1 MPALRRN
8 DSILE
13 GNVLFE
19 PFEVELGDDGKVHID
34 QLDESMHAGPVDL
47 DDLLR
52 IYAVGQDGKE
62 ILFPDDEFYRTHQD
76 MNNSM
81 KKKKSD
87 LNADRNETQ
96 DDEDD
101 DDDDDVDVDDDIGEY
116 YDLTTPR
123 FFNNPHNRRLFDTDA
138 SLIPGSPFSKPS
150 IRPTN
155 RPRESLRIAR
165 YTSTLAF
172 LGTVGTIIFLLFNAI
187 YTYEQNVGRII
198 IEMILALLS
207 FFGIFWNI
215 YFTISCILKCFIPK
229 QAFKT
234 NTKYCSIIP
243 ESKDAR
249 DEWLDVT
256 IQIPIYRESLVQTL
270 MPTFRSCVAARMSYE
285 QETKYAARCNIVVCD
300 DGMMVMLRDNFAA
313 AEMLWQQIVTTH
325 GRVLKLSKLLA
336 TVPRASRS
344 HLKGLRSRDVYDV
357 FHRMLY
363 YYHYDIGFVARSTLD
378 RPGKFKKAS
387 NLNSH
392 LRLALGAQQRVQEN
406 PEDWSYEDAMLQE
419 VHNEDGSRFAMFG
432 NDVRIGH
439 LICVN
444 DADTRMAESVIA
456 KTVPEFL
463 NDKTL
468 GFTQHATKT
477 LSEQRTESYYTKML
491 SYYTDTLY
499 QGHYLLSSILGCHPP
514 LVGHSVFL
522 RREAIQQCGRVRTLR
537 KAQQWLKSIGLNFV
551 PVDQVGFANL
561 QAQNRI
567 EYWSESNVSY
577 DFELMIHLYSLGFNG
592 RYVNYEDCEFQEG
605 ITRNFNEE
613 AVRCR
618 KLALGAHELV
628 FHPFQDMLGRGIF
641 TPVFRTFMTCEI
653 PSYYKIFLTAHLC
666 SYASGGSYILIFVLS
681 SVLQLFDKKTEVDTI
696 SIFNPAGIII
706 ISFVIYY
713 VIGYLSFI
721 IALLRMN
728 AINKKL
734 SFQEH
739 RKKWFNGCC
748 IVYTQIRYCFLFQFL
763 FHNVATFTFYFL
775 GSMDHML
782 ARPTYIGSTNKDF
795 IKISRVKALCDT
807 ISLNLGSWVIAFIM
821 ILLAYATV
829 LQSFEWDASITPDSK
844 KEYLQHALFAAPA
857 AVLAVMA
864 FVVPIIL
871 NPYILGWPFLRQ
883 KKIDIPIAKPPIAA
897 KRPTERTL
905 SLTSSKALD
914 DNALKSATTDERD
927 TTFLTADEIDLETGS
942 LTTNDLRLTFTQ
954 SPERLGQQIRSDPT
968 FINAS
973 DVKFKTT
980 ERLTSVLESRAT
992 SGGRRRSQPTVE
1004 QSLQRVETARMS
1016 SDGLLRRTVPLK
1028 GPSRDGRY
1036 NSPPVR
1042 RLGHGNKSPTATPP
1056 HSPIGRRNASIS
1068 PGRRRQPST
1077 IKAVKSDEWGFPMSL
1092 NTTF

>member
-1 MPALRRN
+1 
-8 DSILE
+8 
-13 GNVLFE
+13 V
-19 PFEVELGDDGKVHID
+19 
-34 QLDESMHAGPVDL
+34 
-47 DDLLR
+47 
-52 IYAVGQDGKE
+52 
-62 ILFPDDEFYRTHQD
+62 
-76 MNNSM
+76 
-81 KKKKSD
+81 
-87 LNADRNETQ
+87 
-96 DDEDD
+96 
-101 DDDDDVDVDDDIGEY
+101 
-116 YDLTTPR
+116 
-123 FFNNPHNRRLFDTDA
+123 
-138 SLIPGSPFSKPS
+138 
-150 IRPTN
+150 
-155 RPRESLRIAR
+155 
-165 YTSTLAF
+165 
-172 LGTVGTIIFLLFNAI
+172 
-187 YTYEQNVGRII
+187 
-198 IEMILALLS
+198 
-207 FFGIFWNI
+207 
-215 YFTISCILKCFIPK
+215 LKCFIPK

-243 ESKDAR
+243 ESKDPR

-270 MPTFRSCVAARMSYE
+270 MPTLRSCVTARMEYE
-285 QETKYAARCNIVVCD
+285 KETKYSAHCNIVVCD

-344 HLKGLRSRDVYDV
+344 HLKGLRSRDVYEV

-378 RPGKFKKAS
+378 RRGKFKKAS

-392 LRLALGAQQRVQEN
+392 LRLALGAQQRVQEH
-406 PEDWSYEDAMLQE
+406 PEDLSYEDAMLQE

-439 LICVN
+439 LLCVT
-444 DADTRMAESVIA
+444 DADTRMANSVIA

-477 LSEQRTESYYTKML
+477 LSEQRTESYFTKML
-491 SYYTDTLY
+491 SYYNDTLY
-499 QGHYLLSSILGCHPP
+499 QGHHLLSSILGCHPP
-514 LVGHSVFL
+514 LVGRSVFL

-561 QAQNRI
+561 QAQNRT

-605 ITRNFNEE
+605 ITRSFNEE

-618 KLALGAHELV
+618 KFALGAHELV

-653 PSYYKIFLTAHLC
+653 PSYFKIFLTAHLC
-666 SYASGGSYILIFVLS
+666 SYASGGAYIFIFVVS
-681 SVLQLFDKKTEVDTI
+681 SILQMFEKKTEVDTI
-696 SIFNPAGIII
+696 SVFNPAGIII
-706 ISFVIYY
+706 ISFILYY
-713 VIGYLSFI
+713 AIGYVCFI
-721 IALLRMN
+721 IAMLRMN

-734 SFQEH
+734 YFQEY

-748 IVYTQIRYCFLFQFL
+748 IIYTQLRYSFLFQFL
-763 FHNVATFTFYFL
+763 FYNVATFTFYFM

-782 ARPTYIGSTNKDF
+782 ARPTTIGSTDKDF
-795 IKISRVKALCDT
+795 MKISRAKALCDT
-807 ISLNLGSWVIAFIM
+807 ISLNLGSWVVAFIM
-821 ILLAYATV
+821 LLLAYATV

-844 KEYLQHALFAAPA
+844 REYLQHSLFAAPA
-857 AVLAVMA
+857 AFLALLA

-871 NPYILGWPFLRQ
+871 NPYILGWPFFRQ
-883 KKIDIPIAKPPIAA
+883 KLGVIPVTKSPAPLKS
-897 KRPTERTL
+897 PTERTL
-905 SLTSSKALD
+905 SLISSKAND
-914 DNALKSATTDERD
+914 DNGLNDATAEESDDR
-927 TTFLTADEIDLETGS
+927 FLTKGEIDLETGS

-954 SPERLGQQIRSDPT
+954 SPERLHQRKSSNPE
-968 FINAS
+968 FSNANNGPL
-973 DVKFKTT
+973 KTT
-980 ERLTSVLESRAT
+980 ERLPSVLESRAE
-992 SGGRRRSQPTVE
+992 SGARRR
-1004 QSLQRVETARMS
+1004 LQLDQNLERVETARLPL
-1016 SDGLLRRTVPLK
+1016 DGVLRRTAPLK

-1036 NSPPVR
+1036 NSPPSR
-1042 RLGHGNKSPTATPP
+1042 RPGNGTKSPLPTPP
-1056 HSPIGRRNASIS
+1056 HSPNGRRNVNSIS

-1077 IKAVKSDEWGFPMSL
+1077 IKAVKSDEWGFPVSL
-1092 NTTF
+1092 NTTY